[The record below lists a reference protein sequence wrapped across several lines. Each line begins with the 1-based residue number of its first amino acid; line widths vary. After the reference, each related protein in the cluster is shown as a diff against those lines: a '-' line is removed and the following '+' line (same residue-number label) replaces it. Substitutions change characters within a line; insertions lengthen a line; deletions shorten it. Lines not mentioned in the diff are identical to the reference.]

1 MEDYKLA
8 WEEQIKQLKFCLRNQ
23 NNLLFL
29 RLFIATYTHRS
40 LGIKIIFF
48 LLTDTSKRRNIYK
61 GERGTIVIKNGHD
74 NREFCDSCRQ
84 LQTAVDSCMKEL
96 SLHCMSRGANCGA
109 CRLGGWAASNPPT
122 GNSGTPPP
130 HRWALKR

>member
-61 GERGTIVIKNGHD
+61 GERGTIVIKMDMTTENLATAA
-74 NREFCDSCRQ
+74 DSCRQ
-84 LQTAVDSCMKEL
+84 LQTA
-96 SLHCMSRGANCGA
+96 A
-109 CRLGGWAASNPPT
+109 
-122 GNSGTPPP
+122 
-130 HRWALKR
+130 